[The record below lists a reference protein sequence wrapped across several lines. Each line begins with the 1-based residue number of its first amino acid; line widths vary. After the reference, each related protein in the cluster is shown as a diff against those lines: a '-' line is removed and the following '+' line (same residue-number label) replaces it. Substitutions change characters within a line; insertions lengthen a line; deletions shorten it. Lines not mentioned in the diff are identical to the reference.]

1 MRLPNSI
8 TALDGRINDSLPVP
22 GPGAHLFWRLVTGGG
37 YGEIWGPIYLAL
49 IVWPPGR
56 LLGLQLLAAELL
68 GLAVLIPLRYVFRRP
83 RPVAKKPGPVP
94 VPWERYSF
102 PSSHALRA
110 TEAAAVLGV
119 NFPWVWF
126 VALPLALL
134 VAWSRVVLR
143 RHYTSDAV
151 AGVVIGLACGLVAA
165 ALVPVLAGAL
175 QT

>member
-1 MRLPNSI
+1 MRFPDSI
-8 TALDGRINDSLPVP
+8 TALDHRITGSLPVP
-22 GPGAHLFWRLVTGGG
+22 GRAVGLFWKLVTCGG
-37 YGEIWGPIYLAL
+37 YGEIWGPVYLAL
-49 IVWPPGR
+49 IVWPASR
-56 LLGLQLLAAELL
+56 LLGLQLLAAEAL
-68 GLAVLIPLRYVFRRP
+68 GLAVLIPLRYSLRRP

-110 TEAAAVLGV
+110 TEAAAVMAV
-119 NFPWVWF
+119 NFPWLWP

-151 AGVVIGLACGLVAA
+151 VGILLGLACGLLAA
-165 ALVPVLAGAL
+165 TLVPTLIDAL
-175 QT
+175 HR